1 MHAAGGGP
9 MKIAVDRQATEPV
22 YLQIR
27 DRISYL
33 IQSGGLKVGDRL
45 PSIRA
50 MAQTTNVNKLTV
62 IEAYSVLEADGLIYA
77 RQGAGYFISQATVAP
92 PARPASFAPE
102 QTVIIPDQGLTSFS
116 EVSDAFL
123 QSQAQPDMINL
134 NSGFPQAVGVED
146 LQRISR
152 RAIKNV
158 AEHLFHHNPPEGDP
172 VLREQIA
179 QLLSQLGLGAAP
191 QDLIITNGSMQAL
204 SLVTQHLI
212 QPGDWVVVESPGFH
226 AYLSLLRQIDAR
238 IIGIPMTAT
247 GMNLD
252 LLEQFLQSHRPKLI
266 YTNSTLHNPTGITTS
281 LAHRRRL
288 VALAEQYDCWVIEDN
303 AYEWL
308 SFDTTPPP
316 IKALDLPRW
325 SQTGPENH
333 RVIYTGT
340 FSKTLMPALR
350 LGYAVITG
358 DLHRQIVER
367 KLLHDF
373 HVSIV
378 SQGIVREYLATGH
391 YRRRIN
397 HLKALNQQNRSVMVR
412 ALEDHFPEE
421 ASWTIPAGGV
431 FLWVQLPRQVNV
443 AQLHRAAVQEKV
455 FVGSGQPFFPDQQGY
470 PALRLGFAQP
480 MEDIERGIAV
490 VGRLLKAQ
498 MAL

>member
-1 MHAAGGGP
+1 

-33 IQSGGLKVGDRL
+33 IQAGGLKVGDRL
-45 PSIRA
+45 PSIRS

-77 RQGAGYFISQATVAP
+77 RQGAGYFISQATVTP

-102 QTVIIPDQGLTSFS
+102 QTVIIPEQGLTSFS

-123 QSQAQPDMINL
+123 QAQAQPGMINL
-134 NSGFPQAVGVED
+134 NSGYPQAVGVED

-158 AEHLFHHNPPEGDP
+158 AGQLFHHNPPEGDP
-172 VLREQIA
+172 ILREQIA
-179 QLLSQLGLGAAP
+179 QLLSKLGLGAAP

-204 SLVTQHLI
+204 CLVTQHLI
-212 QPGDWVVVESPGFH
+212 QPGDWVVVESPSFH
-226 AYLSLLRQIDAR
+226 AYLSLLQQIDAR
-238 IIGIPMTAT
+238 IIGMPMTAT

-252 LLEQFLQSHRPKLI
+252 LLEQFLKSHRPKLI

-288 VALAEQYDCWVIEDN
+288 VELAEQYDCWVIEDN

-316 IKALDLPRW
+316 IKALDRRD
-325 SQTGPENH
+325 

-340 FSKTLMPALR
+340 FSKSLMPALR

-358 DLHRQIVER
+358 DLYREIVER
-367 KLLHDF
+367 KLLHDL

-397 HLKALNQQNRSVMVR
+397 HLKALNQQNRGVMVR
-412 ALEDHFPEE
+412 ALEEHFPAE

-431 FLWVQLPRQVNV
+431 FLWVQLPKQINV
-443 AQLHRAAVQEKV
+443 AKLHRAAVKENV

-490 VGRLLKAQ
+490 VGRLLKAH
-498 MAL
+498 MARHR